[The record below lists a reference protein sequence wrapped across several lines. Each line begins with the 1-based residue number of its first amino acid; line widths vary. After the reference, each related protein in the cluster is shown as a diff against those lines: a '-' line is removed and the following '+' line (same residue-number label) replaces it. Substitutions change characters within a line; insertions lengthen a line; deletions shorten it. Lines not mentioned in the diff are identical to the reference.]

1 MTRKVLTYFIVS
13 SLLVVA
19 LSLVV
24 EPVKYEKTT
33 EPDYEMDL
41 TERCKDWLYWRA
53 EIIKRHREGD
63 EKGTNEARR
72 YMNAFMR
79 DLEARFPSEQISDE
93 IARLENEARV
103 RKLPPWSSSIG
114 K

>member
-1 MTRKVLTYFIVS
+1 M
-13 SLLVVA
+13 
-19 LSLVV
+19 
-24 EPVKYEKTT
+24 YEKKAD
-33 EPDYEMDL
+33 PDYEMDL

-53 EIIKRHREGD
+53 EIIKRHHEGD

-79 DLEARFPSEQISDE
+79 DLEARFPSERITEE

>member
-24 EPVKYEKTT
+24 EPVMYEKKAD
-33 EPDYEMDL
+33 PDYEMDL

-53 EIIKRHREGD
+53 EIIKRHHEGD

-79 DLEARFPSEQISDE
+79 DLEARFPSEQISE
-93 IARLENEARV
+93 EVARLENEARL